1 MVINNVTVTS
11 RTPPHYVIVSL
22 SPTQSGV
29 VEKKHGV
36 CVYNR
41 RQWHWSKTYLISVS
55 FLGV

>member
-36 CVYNR
+36 CPT
-41 RQWHWSKTYLISVS
+41 QS
-55 FLGV
+55 GVVEKDHGG